1 MFCGMASSN
10 DERTKRSGS
19 QNSEQRRVIKKYAL
33 SLSLVVILLVLGGIL
48 IYYGEKNLQKQY
60 IDFPKSCADL
70 KEFLKENSNYSDIVD
85 ELDFDDYWPSEYF
98 EINLKGKK
106 ISYWKDTT
114 WVAEVMYEN
123 VSGNS
128 TLKEFADTISQQC
141 FREKFPSIRNIEE
154 LVTDKYRQEIK
165 NSRVDVD
172 KKNLSFLYNALAG
185 HPGSY
190 ILLGRGKD
198 QDEWRYYTPDDFLW
212 YSIQIN
218 EELYRSLSPY
228 TENSSQRLM
237 ELSSL
242 NRAISNVT
250 SSIVVKAISFD
261 FRGDKIWYGNDS
273 VKATKETVSNLKAP
287 YDFLKLNGVSACGW
301 IVPDE
306 GDEMCRAK
314 DYFRPSENVI
324 FICDETYGRLSELK
338 WNERDES
345 VDYSALKYWG
355 VAILSLGLGL
365 GVLLIIL
372 VKYKKSR
379 SNHDC
384 NDCPKES
391 TGEDTRHNDDCKE
404 NNSGEES
411 EESPSQAKAIDEFKR
426 SKEFKELVSQ
436 AKSKAVN
443 EFKQSKEF
451 EELVSQAKSKAVN
464 EFKQSKEFEEIET
477 QSRNWV
483 QLYSCTS
490 EGKVLAYLSKMHKGK
505 ESFPVIRT
513 LASIYDE
520 VGKSNSNKESQIAA
534 VLEVLDRQL
543 DVNGRLKNEY
553 DTLTRD
559 AKYAKEVRVYFENCK
574 KIVQIYGER
583 DEYKQIV
590 LQGKDLT
597 IWERMAVMLWA
608 MGCANEL
615 FKAFGKNHLSSDIMS
630 KAEAI
635 HKEDIMQIFATRIF
649 KKYINEPSVTPGMLA
664 KSRDKMMKEK
674 LLEMYS
680 KYKISMS
687 ETSAYKTF
695 VHELDDVYDRVK
707 GNAVFIR
714 IMKEQFVDEFVKDE
728 REIQDEGRYLSLLV
742 AMGLHMSDYV
752 RFMSGN
758 DIDYCPNMKFV
769 LSGLNVS
776 QLEANTEFR
785 YKDPAY
791 SGEYSNRVYG
801 WLDSVGVKH
810 LKALVGNKL
819 IMP

>member
-1 MFCGMASSN
+1 MFCGMASSSN

-19 QNSEQRRVIKKYAL
+19 QNSEQRRAIKKYAL

-114 WVAEVMYEN
+114 WVAEVMYDN

-165 NSRVDVD
+165 NSGVDVD

-198 QDEWRYYTPDDFLW
+198 QDEWRYYTPDDFPW

-242 NRAISNVT
+242 NRAISNAT

-324 FICDETYGRLSELK
+324 FICDETYGRLSELE

-379 SNHDC
+379 SN
-384 NDCPKES
+384 
-391 TGEDTRHNDDCKE
+391 CKE

-426 SKEFKELVSQ
+426 SKEF
-436 AKSKAVN
+436 
-443 EFKQSKEF
+443 
-451 EELVSQAKSKAVN
+451 EELVSQAADKAVD
-464 EFKQSKEFEEIET
+464 EFKRSKEFKEIET

-490 EGKVLAYLSKMHKGK
+490 EGKVLAYLSKMHKEK

-520 VGKSNSNKESQIAA
+520 VGKSNPNKESQIAA

-543 DVNGRLKNEY
+543 DVNGRFKNEY

-559 AKYAKEVRVYFENCK
+559 AKYAKEVRACFENCK